1 METVHTSCKIFS
13 LLLPVQVFDVSSV
26 SPNYRELQE
35 VSLFLAQSGTLD
47 PSLAL
52 GLYISIGGAEWQY
65 RGYVS
70 NSQPSEV
77 MPLQWPEQDQP
88 LTVGPGT
95 IQLGISL
102 EPQGKSTDA
111 HVAQLPYTIPTCSL
125 PHLQHNERK
134 QWCNAF
140 IDSVSCSVVH
150 LTPCSSYAAE
160 IVQKEGTKLAS
171 RQDFAKRV
179 ALDLFR
185 SQACDITACT

>member
-1 METVHTSCKIFS
+1 MVTGGFGICFIGKSFPIADHSFVRVDPSHW
-13 LLLPVQVFDVSSV
+13 VFDVSSV

-88 LTVGPGT
+88 LTAGPGI
-95 IQLGISL
+95 IQLGVSL
-102 EPQGKSTDA
+102 EPQ
-111 HVAQLPYTIPTCSL
+111 
-125 PHLQHNERK
+125 
-134 QWCNAF
+134 
-140 IDSVSCSVVH
+140 
-150 LTPCSSYAAE
+150 AE

-185 SQACDITACT
+185 YMESFNSGSSGDTLVLPSNVLERWFSRFEDKFRRDPDFLVRRGQVA

>member
-1 METVHTSCKIFS
+1 LGEYALKVETVHTSCKPFS
-13 LLLPVQVFDVSSV
+13 LLFPVQVFDVSSV
-26 SPNYRELQE
+26 TPNYRELQE

-95 IQLGISL
+95 IQLGVSL
-102 EPQGKSTDA
+102 EPQGKLTDA
-111 HVAQLPYTIPTCSL
+111 YVAQLPYTAPICSL
-125 PHLQHNERK
+125 PHHATL
-134 QWCNAF
+134 
-140 IDSVSCSVVH
+140 
-150 LTPCSSYAAE
+150 
-160 IVQKEGTKLAS
+160 
-171 RQDFAKRV
+171 
-179 ALDLFR
+179 
-185 SQACDITACT
+185 

>member
-1 METVHTSCKIFS
+1 MVTGGFGICFIGKSFPIADHSFVRVDPSHW
-13 LLLPVQVFDVSSV
+13 VFDVSSV
-26 SPNYRELQE
+26 TPNYRELQE

-95 IQLGISL
+95 IHLGVSL
-102 EPQGKSTDA
+102 EPQ
-111 HVAQLPYTIPTCSL
+111 
-125 PHLQHNERK
+125 
-134 QWCNAF
+134 
-140 IDSVSCSVVH
+140 
-150 LTPCSSYAAE
+150 AE

-171 RQDFAKRV
+171 RQDFAKQV

-185 SQACDITACT
+185 YMESFNSGSSGDTLVLPSNVLERWFSRFEDKFRRDPDFLVRRGQVA